1 MAFCFRDKDFPGRKV
16 DGFPFQHPPL
26 VRAQAAGIDQ
36 PEYGGE
42 KERLQG
48 VFFAA
53 LYVYHMEKRF
63 QFAVSKN
70 IWQEAAAP

>member
-1 MAFCFRDKDFPGRKV
+1 MAFCFRDKDFPGLKV
-16 DGFPFQHPPL
+16 DGLSFQHPSL

-63 QFAVSKN
+63 SVRCQ
-70 IWQEAAAP
+70 